1 MQGENMESNACV
13 SVTSERAL
21 RTIDSPRKPPFPR
34 RTDDKLVEKAELLR
48 STQGASLSKINSF
61 ISALPPDLQDKAGRA
76 KLRALESWDGREKF
90 GGVFA
95 AMLPYDILANHGE
108 KLTASMT
115 APERAAA

>member
-13 SVTSERAL
+13 SVTSPRVLRAA
-21 RTIDSPRKPPFPR
+21 DSSGRPLFPR

-48 STQGASLSKINSF
+48 STQGECLGRINSF
-61 ISALPPDLQDKAGRA
+61 VFALPPDLQDKAGRA